1 MNRIRSLL
9 DRLNRSSWGLRIK
22 HLGPDGRV
30 LSQRVLR
37 WTGYTAP
44 QEIALESGH
53 QLRMTPLF
61 YKGLD
66 IRLDRNLGYSFSAA
80 VLANLIVALLM
91 TISFRTPERFKPR
104 VDDLSKV
111 QVSLTQWSSMR
122 PSASEQAPDAA
133 TLAAAREAREATRLM
148 KSWGVGKPIA
158 NANQVLKPSVYD
170 KAFKNSGGA
179 SKGLNS
185 WSLDSQIDDD
195 GLEKPLNLSDEEVA
209 KALRS
214 VSAEL
219 RECYNQ
225 VLIRDTT
232 LKGKPQVVVDINT
245 SGRVSGLQ
253 LVGLSARDAS
263 ISQLRSCFLGAYRTV
278 SLRKPNQAFVVTQT
292 MVLEY

>member
-1 MNRIRSLL
+1 MKWIRGLL
-9 DRLNRSSWGLRIK
+9 ERLNSSSWGLRIK
-22 HLGPDGRV
+22 HLAPDGRV

-37 WTGYTAP
+37 RTGYLTP

-61 YKGLD
+61 YKGFD

-80 VLANLIVALLM
+80 VLANVIVALLM
-91 TISFRTPERFKPR
+91 TLSFRTPERFKSKI
-104 VDDLSKV
+104 DDVSKV
-111 QVSLTQWSSMR
+111 QVTLSQWSAMR
-122 PSASEQAPDAA
+122 PSAAEQAPDAA
-133 TLAAAREAREATRLM
+133 TLAAQREAREASRLM

-170 KAFKNSGGA
+170 KAFKTSAGGE
-179 SKGLNS
+179 KNLNS
-185 WSLDSQIDDD
+185 WSLDSEIDSDQ
-195 GLEKPLNLSDEEVA
+195 LQKPLNLSDEVVA

-214 VSAEL
+214 VSSEL

-232 LKGKPQVVVDINT
+232 LKGKPQVVVDINL
-245 SGRVSGLQ
+245 SGRVADLQ
-253 LVGLSARDAS
+253 LVGLTARDSS
-263 ISQLRSCFLGAYRTV
+263 ISQLRNCFLGAYRSV
-278 SLRKPNQAFVVTQT
+278 SLPKPNQSFVVTQT